1 MWSLKGKRH
10 FIAVDDID
18 GVFLVTEKRMKQG
31 DDATFVY
38 KEDDIETL
46 HRELHKDK
54 QELQDKI
61 LARIAG
67 LLSPPL
73 PPEYTNP
80 TNTSQLRLDISA
92 IINEEFRKF
101 EERMNERFDI
111 SD

>member
-1 MWSLKGKRH
+1 MTSEEWSLKGKERLLK
-10 FIAVDDID
+10 AYNNKK
-18 GVFLVTEKRMKQG
+18 EW
-31 DDATFVY
+31 VY
-38 KEDDIETL
+38 QKNDIENL
-46 HRELHKDK
+46 HRELQKDK

-80 TNTSQLRLDISA
+80 ENTSQLRLDISA

-101 EERMNERFDI
+101 GDKMNERFGKE
-111 SD
+111 